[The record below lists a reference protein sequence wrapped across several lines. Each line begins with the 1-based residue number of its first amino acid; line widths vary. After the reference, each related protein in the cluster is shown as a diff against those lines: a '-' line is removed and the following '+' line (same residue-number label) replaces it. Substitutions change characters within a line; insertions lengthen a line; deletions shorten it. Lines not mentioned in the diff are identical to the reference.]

1 MVEGEREMQTELF
14 QHLRSIKVR
23 FDQLAFSS
31 ISTPECW
38 LKSAN
43 APDMLVCQITL
54 EGMNQFQ
61 QEMVQRERCRLDIH
75 N

>member
-1 MVEGEREMQTELF
+1 MVVGEREMQTELF

-23 FDQLAFSS
+23 FDQLALSS

-43 APDMLVCQITL
+43 APDMLVCLITL
-54 EGMNQFQ
+54 KEVNQFQ
-61 QEMVQRERCRLDIH
+61 QKRVQRERCRLDIH
-75 N
+75 D